1 MKQDTIRVGAVI
13 AAGGMAQR
21 MQGVDKQLL
30 ELNGV
35 PVLVRSIQALAQV
48 RSIQELVVV
57 ARQEQFAQLQSWKE
71 QYHLPDFVL
80 TTGGATRQQSVYV
93 VPVSCANL
101 HPLLLLLLLLTC
113 HRLCHR
119 NVLWRSNLD
128 VAVISFT
135 QLHRMTDVLHQLA
148 VIGKIQSF
156 PLRLLYCTAV

>member
-57 ARQEQFAQLQSWKE
+57 AGRSSITCPILSSPPEVRPDSSRCSRGLQSCPSRWNILLSTTE
-71 QYHLPDFVL
+71 PDPLPS
-80 TTGGATRQQSVYV
+80 R
-93 VPVSCANL
+93 
-101 HPLLLLLLLLTC
+101 
-113 HRLCHR
+113 R
-119 NVLWRSNLD
+119 
-128 VAVISFT
+128 
-135 QLHRMTDVLHQLA
+135 
-148 VIGKIQSF
+148 
-156 PLRLLYCTAV
+156 

>member
-80 TTGGATRQQSVYV
+80 TTGGATRQQSVQAGIAKLSEQVEYF
-93 VPVSCANL
+93 
-101 HPLLLLLLLLTC
+101 
-113 HRLCHR
+113 
-119 NVLWRSNLD
+119 
-128 VAVISFT
+128 VIHDGARPFAS
-135 QLHRMTDVLHQLA
+135 R
-148 VIGKIQSF
+148 
-156 PLRLLYCTAV
+156 R

>member
-48 RSIQELVVV
+48 RSIRELVVV
-57 ARQEQFAQLQSWKE
+57 ARQEQFAQLQNWKE

-80 TTGGATRQQSVYV
+80 TTRRCDPDSSRCRRGLQSC
-93 VPVSCANL
+93 PSRWNIL
-101 HPLLLLLLLLTC
+101 LSTTEPDPLPS
-113 HRLCHR
+113 RR
-119 NVLWRSNLD
+119 
-128 VAVISFT
+128 
-135 QLHRMTDVLHQLA
+135 
-148 VIGKIQSF
+148 
-156 PLRLLYCTAV
+156 